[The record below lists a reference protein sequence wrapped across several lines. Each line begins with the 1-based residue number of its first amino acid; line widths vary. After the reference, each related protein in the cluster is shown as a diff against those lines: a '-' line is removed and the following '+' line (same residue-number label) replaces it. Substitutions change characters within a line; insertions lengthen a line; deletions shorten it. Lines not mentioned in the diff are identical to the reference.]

1 MGQICVEDRETAA
14 LVLFCHSRESCFSV
28 LVSSAAAI
36 KMSESEAKDAFIIF
50 DESYEGNDVD
60 AHYLADILRAVGC
73 NVSNAA
79 AVSHG
84 WTESVGEKRITFDD
98 FSATILPAVKA
109 DLSSTG
115 CKEDYVEGLKVFDKD
130 MTGKVPLG
138 EVVHCLSSLGEKLE
152 ADEVER
158 LMKIL
163 SITEDDFGWRMFE
176 KSLETIVFE
185 SLFQIESSLT
195 PLSI

>member
-1 MGQICVEDRETAA
+1 MGADLCRRPRGRRFGPF
-14 LVLFCHSRESCFSV
+14 LPFSRVLCLSLF
-28 LVSSAAAI
+28 LVSSVAAI

-84 WTESVGEKRITFDD
+84 WTEAVGEKRITFDD

-115 CKEDYVEGLKVFDKD
+115 CKEDEVEG
-130 MTGKVPLG
+130 
-138 EVVHCLSSLGEKLE
+138 
-152 ADEVER
+152 

-163 SITEDDFGWRMFE
+163 SITEDDDGFVLYDDFIT
-176 KSLETIVFE
+176 SL
-185 SLFQIESSLT
+185 
-195 PLSI
+195 LSKC

>member
-1 MGQICVEDRETAA
+1 MGADLCRRPRDRRFGPFLPFSRVLIIC
-14 LVLFCHSRESCFSV
+14 F

-73 NVSNAA
+73 NVTNEA
-79 AVSHG
+79 AVTHG
-84 WTESVGEKRITFDD
+84 KAEALGEKRITFAD
-98 FSATILPAVKA
+98 FAATILPAVKA

-163 SITEDDFGWRMFE
+163 SITEDDDGFVLYEDFIT
-176 KSLETIVFE
+176 SL
-185 SLFQIESSLT
+185 
-195 PLSI
+195 LSKCP

>member
-1 MGQICVEDRETAA
+1 MGQSTWGQICVEDRETAV
-14 LVLFCHSRESCFSV
+14 LVLFCHSRESCVSV

-84 WTESVGEKRITFDD
+84 WTES
-98 FSATILPAVKA
+98 
-109 DLSSTG
+109 
-115 CKEDYVEGLKVFDKD
+115 
-130 MTGKVPLG
+130 
-138 EVVHCLSSLGEKLE
+138 LGEKLE
-152 ADEVER
+152 GDEVER

-163 SITEDDFGWRMFE
+163 AITEDDDGFVLYDDF
-176 KSLETIVFE
+176 
-185 SLFQIESSLT
+185 
-195 PLSI
+195 